1 MEHIKYSNLVKA
13 ILHCHMTV
21 HSFYSD
27 ISVIYERT
35 MELIQIQL
43 FVDRYETHL
52 DIFTGEGTKKMNLI
66 KLRIVNFHVLNNITW
81 EESVTKHNSY
91 VNITPRGEFDVIN
104 YIELNPEVIQLYR
117 RVMDKEVI
125 DRDCIDEQHFQ
136 FSTVKDIGPIEDYHY
151 MSGMY
156 DHYHEFV
163 PQGKGVMVR
172 YNTDQNFCTDEFR
185 DFVAKKV
192 WGLIALA

>member
-1 MEHIKYSNLVKA
+1 
-13 ILHCHMTV
+13 
-21 HSFYSD
+21 
-27 ISVIYERT
+27 

-117 RVMDKEVI
+117 RVVDKEMI

-172 YNTDQNFCTDEFR
+172 YNTDNLYCTDEFR

>member
-13 ILHCHMTV
+13 ILHCHMTM

-117 RVMDKEVI
+117 RVVDKEMI

-172 YNTDQNFCTDEFR
+172 YNTDNLYCTDEF
-185 DFVAKKV
+185 
-192 WGLIALA
+192 